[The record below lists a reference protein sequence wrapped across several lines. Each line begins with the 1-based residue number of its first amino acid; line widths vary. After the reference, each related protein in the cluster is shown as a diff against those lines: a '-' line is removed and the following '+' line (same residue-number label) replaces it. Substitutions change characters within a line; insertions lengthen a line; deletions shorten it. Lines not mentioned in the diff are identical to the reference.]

1 MTIADSHRKLVDK
14 IERVKDR
21 KFVDIDYDD
30 DDDDDCETNSVVHT
44 SKADERKRIS
54 PDSALAKPLF
64 GNSTS
69 RSVRPKMHF

>member
-14 IERVKDR
+14 IERVKDS
-21 KFVDIDYDD
+21 KFVELDY
-30 DDDDDCETNSVVHT
+30 DDDDCETNSIVHT
-44 SKADERKRIS
+44 SRDIERKRIS

-69 RSVRPKMHF
+69 RNVRPKMQL